1 MIFTIEALLF
11 ALLVFGLRLAN
22 YAISTIRLVF
32 IGRDRRMLASVMAF
46 FEAFIFAVVTASVVS
61 DLSNWLNLL
70 AYCFGA
76 AGGSYVGMWLE
87 ARFIV
92 SYSTV
97 TIITRHA
104 SETIADRLREAG
116 FGVTVTHG
124 EGRDGAVDI
133 IRSSVVNRDVHTLFE
148 LVHSI
153 SESAFIDVEPIR
165 ALSHG
170 WVPGSSARR

>member
-1 MIFTIEALLF
+1 MIITREALLF

-22 YAISTIRLVF
+22 FTIGTIRLVF
-32 IGRDRRMLASVMAF
+32 IGRDRRTLASVMAF

-61 DLSNWLNLL
+61 DLTNWMNLL
-70 AYCFGA
+70 AYCLGA
-76 AGGSYVGMWLE
+76 AVGSYIGMWFE
-87 ARFIV
+87 SRFIV

-97 TIITRHA
+97 TIITRDANESITHA
-104 SETIADRLREAG
+104 LREAG

-133 IRSSVVNRDVHTLFE
+133 IRSSVINRDVHTLFE

>member
-1 MIFTIEALLF
+1 MVITRDILLF

-22 YAISTIRLVF
+22 FTIGTIRLVF
-32 IGRDRRMLASVMAF
+32 IGRDRRTLASVMAF

-61 DLSNWLNLL
+61 DLTNWLNLL
-70 AYCFGA
+70 AYCLGA
-76 AGGSYVGMWLE
+76 AVGSYVGMWLE
-87 ARFIV
+87 SRFIV

-97 TIITRHA
+97 TIITREA
-104 SETIADRLREAG
+104 SERIAHTLREAG

-124 EGRDGAVDI
+124 EGRDGAVEI

-148 LVHSI
+148 LVRSL

-165 ALSHG
+165 ALSRG